1 MPVITWLCA
10 LCSVAG
16 DVTWTSGFADGLET
30 AARRS
35 VPLVVFVHGSD
46 WNRQGERIET
56 SVWRDRRTRS
66 RLEDSKL
73 EIDAVFTD
81 VDVLQSPT
89 PEQLDAFEVA
99 NAGWK
104 GQGLITYP
112 AFIAFLPDGTVLG
125 SRQGETL
132 PRETEAARDALVEL
146 ARSAAVSH
154 DLRERI
160 EEVGTEDR
168 AGREIELIHQLTELP
183 LDPPVAFFDR
193 LGVIDPDDAS
203 GIRRRATLPPWHT
216 MIAEAT
222 KDAKEGRA
230 KQALERLGALLED
243 SAYTDAQ
250 RAWVLVAIGAVHR
263 NSDAPEAE
271 AAESFRNAWSL
282 DPGGIAGNAGMR
294 WYLRFYSDPTLLFGW
309 TPSQCSSELVSWK
322 IEDLPAELSPGT
334 WIFTA
339 DYTKGPHGLE
349 IVEVALVDGAGNRV
363 AVDTHEG
370 FTGTRDRQNTWR
382 LELRDSVSDPH
393 LLIRCRTDGGTNS
406 HGNLLFEPLQDS

>member
-1 MPVITWLCA
+1 MPFITCLCA
-10 LCSVAG
+10 LCSIAG

-30 AARRS
+30 AGRRS

-66 RLEDSKL
+66 LLEDSKL
-73 EIDAVFTD
+73 DIDAVFTD

-89 PEQLDAFEVA
+89 PKQLEVFEAA

-104 GQGLITYP
+104 KQGLVTYP

-132 PRETEAARDALVEL
+132 PREPEAARDALVEL
-146 ARSAAVSH
+146 ARSASMSH
-154 DLRERI
+154 GLHGLI
-160 EEVGTEDR
+160 EQ
-168 AGREIELIHQLTELP
+168 AGVDGRTRQEIQLIHELMELP
-183 LDPPVAFFDR
+183 LDPPAALFER
-193 LGVIDPDDAS
+193 LASIDPDDAS
-203 GIRRRATLPPWHT
+203 GIRRRASMPPWHT

-230 KQALERLGALLED
+230 EQALERLDALLED
-243 SAYTDAQ
+243 PAYSDAQ
-250 RAWVLVAIGAVHR
+250 RAWVFVAIGAVHR

-322 IEDLPAELSPGT
+322 IEDLPEELSAGT

-349 IVEVALVDGAGNRV
+349 VVEVALFDGAGNRV
-363 AVDTHEG
+363 AVDAHEG
-370 FTGTRDRQNTWR
+370 FTGTRDRMNTWR
-382 LELRDSVSDPH
+382 LEVTDAVSDPH
-393 LLIRCRTDGGTNS
+393 LLVRCRSDGGTNS
-406 HGNLLFEPLQDS
+406 HGTLVFEPLSDS